1 MTKTNTN
8 LYQVFP
14 LLDGYCSSSLRK
26 NKKSHVGF
34 THKYYQEP
42 LGITLDS
49 FHPLISLFLNFVK
62 TRNIF
67 KKLFFHR
74 NLPLQNMDDF
84 RSFIH
89 GLGFKFFEH
98 GVTGYR
104 TPLGSHVYTASD
116 DPPEVT
122 MEPHNECSYSPL
134 VPRKV

>member
-1 MTKTNTN
+1 M
-8 LYQVFP
+8 Y
-14 LLDGYCSSSLRK
+14 
-26 NKKSHVGF
+26 SHVRF
-34 THKYYQEP
+34 TRKYYQEP
-42 LGITLDS
+42 LGVTLDS
-49 FHPLISLFLNFVK
+49 FYPLISLFLTFVK
-62 TRNIF
+62 RRIF
-67 KKLFFHR
+67 SKKYFFRR

-89 GLGFKFFEH
+89 GLGFKFFEL

-116 DPPEVT
+116 DSPEVT